1 MCLILW
7 GLGAGPGPK
16 SDGRPGPSQA
26 LVPYLEPGP
35 GLCTPECER
44 ANDTAN
50 VENAVVVNINK
61 QAKQPYG
68 EGPQISVSVGD
79 RLSRE
84 QAIQIADT
92 YETTLIA
99 ITAAEENTSS
109 VLHG

>member
-1 MCLILW
+1 MNKIIKIHLTRYTDNHPVASVSPDRVFEI
-7 GLGAGPGPK
+7 A
-16 SDGRPGPSQA
+16 
-26 LVPYLEPGP
+26 EM
-35 GLCTPECER
+35 
-44 ANDTAN
+44 
-50 VENAVVVNINK
+50 ENAVVVDVNK

-99 ITAAEENTSS
+99 ITAAEETTSSS
-109 VLHG
+109 VLHS

>member
-1 MCLILW
+1 MNKIIKVHLTRYTGNHPVASVSPDRVFEI
-7 GLGAGPGPK
+7 A
-16 SDGRPGPSQA
+16 
-26 LVPYLEPGP
+26 EM
-35 GLCTPECER
+35 
-44 ANDTAN
+44 
-50 VENAVVVNINK
+50 ENAVVVDVNK

-99 ITAAEENTSS
+99 ITAVEENTSS

>member
-1 MCLILW
+1 MNKII
-7 GLGAGPGPK
+7 K
-16 SDGRPGPSQA
+16 VH
-26 LVPYLEPGP
+26 LVRYTGNHPVASVSPDRVFEIA
-35 GLCTPECER
+35 EM
-44 ANDTAN
+44 
-50 VENAVVVNINK
+50 ENAVVVNINK

-68 EGPQISVSVGD
+68 DGPQISVSVGD

>member
-1 MCLILW
+1 MEKIIKVHLTRYTGNHPVASVSPDRVFEI
-7 GLGAGPGPK
+7 A
-16 SDGRPGPSQA
+16 
-26 LVPYLEPGP
+26 EM
-35 GLCTPECER
+35 
-44 ANDTAN
+44 
-50 VENAVVVNINK
+50 ENAVVVNVNK

-99 ITAAEENTSS
+99 ITSTDTSTEQS
-109 VLHG
+109 SLLKG